1 MGVKFLVEEAED
13 HAKQMYSGYQKNLK
27 KKKKKAVGNLE
38 DKARSI

>member
-27 KKKKKAVGNLE
+27 KKKKAVGNLE

>member
-1 MGVKFLVEEAED
+1 MGLKFLVEEAED

-27 KKKKKAVGNLE
+27 KKKAVGNLE